1 MGETIYR
8 KMYARL
14 FNRVTDAI
22 KVLETEEEKEAK
34 QLLIQAQMETEE
46 LYLLAEGECE
56 NER

>member
-1 MGETIYR
+1 MEETIYR

-46 LYLLAEGECE
+46 LYLLAEGEC
-56 NER
+56 